1 MHDKGTHPIHLT
13 QRNLFK
19 FFCTSLILFALALV
33 SASMNSE
40 SYAPDNAE
48 SLYPCGKCQTPVTY
62 DHKGLQCDTCSMWYH
77 APCQRVG
84 DQQYEFL
91 AESSCSWHCTRC
103 NSHNFSSRK
112 TQDLSSFDT
121 GNTYSIL
128 DQSPDFSPLETSTPH
143 KSKQPKKTKTT
154 DTPLKIANI
163 NFRSI
168 RGKKPQFYSF
178 LDFHNPDIVIGTETW
193 LTPDIHDSEL
203 FPPDLGYT
211 VYRRDRTGPKGGGV
225 IILVKSSFQSQAK
238 PEFNTNAEIIWIQ
251 LNLIGSKSA
260 LIGAYYKPHELD
272 QTSFDELGKSLDLI
286 KQSNSQIW
294 LLGDFNLPK
303 IDWELLTPTPDCDYQ
318 TFYTDCLETFSDC
331 LLEQMVTSPT
341 RGPNTLDLFFTTNP
355 TLVKTVSVIPGLSD
369 HDIVLAEVNSRPQLT
384 KQVPRDIPLYK
395 KADWDQL
402 KQSMRDLYEEL
413 QSSPATTDIQVLWD
427 KFAGRLQHEIDTHIP
442 IRKAGTK
449 DGFPWIN
456 QEIRRLIRK
465 RDKLYR
471 RWSRSGRPD
480 DQKKFLD
487 QKHLVRRI
495 TDRAY
500 EKYLKD
506 ILGINNDGDD
516 LDDPPK
522 VKTKKL
528 YSLLKHSKQDSSGI
542 ASLKADNKTYTEDSE
557 KANALNGQFHSVF
570 SPKSPISLKQL
581 AQRTLQDLH
590 DSGLNQPLRPSP
602 HPKMPEIHVSQSGIE
617 KLLKGLNPHKA
628 AGPDKFKPIVLQTLH
643 KELAPILQLIY
654 QRSLDSGKLPSI
666 WKEANVSPIFKK
678 GDKSD
683 PANYRPISLT
693 CVLCKVLEHVV
704 ASSISRHFTEQNIL
718 FDLQHGFREKRSCE
732 TQLIM
737 LVDELAK
744 NMQAKKQTD
753 LILLDFSKAFDKV
766 AHEKLLL
773 KLHFYGIRGNTL
785 NWIKDFLDNRSQSV
799 LLNGSNSDSIPVSSG
814 VPQGSVLGPILFLA
828 YINDL
833 PDQVKSRV
841 RLFADDTAMYLALD
855 KQGDSEILQKD
866 LESLEKW
873 EKLWDMSFNPS
884 KCQVIHVTRS
894 KSPSQAIYYL
904 HGCALESVSS
914 AKYLGVTVSEDLS
927 WSDHI
932 NNITKKANQTLGF
945 IKRNIR
951 VHNRDLKSTAYK
963 TLVRPQLEYASTV
976 WSPHTDQDIGK
987 LESVQR
993 RAARWVTR
1001 DYRQTSSVSTMLQD
1015 LNWRTLDQR
1024 RIDSRLVLLYKVTYD
1039 LVAIPASDYLIRN
1052 TRPSSRNHS
1061 YAYRQITTLRD
1072 YYKYTFFPRT
1082 IIHWNALPPHIPV
1095 LPTLAQFS
1103 IAVCQI
1109 AHKTP

>member
-1 MHDKGTHPIHLT
+1 M
-13 QRNLFK
+13 
-19 FFCTSLILFALALV
+19 
-33 SASMNSE
+33 
-40 SYAPDNAE
+40 
-48 SLYPCGKCQTPVTY
+48 
-62 DHKGLQCDTCSMWYH
+62 
-77 APCQRVG
+77 
-84 DQQYEFL
+84 
-91 AESSCSWHCTRC
+91 
-103 NSHNFSSRK
+103 
-112 TQDLSSFDT
+112 
-121 GNTYSIL
+121 
-128 DQSPDFSPLETSTPH
+128 
-143 KSKQPKKTKTT
+143 
-154 DTPLKIANI
+154 
-163 NFRSI
+163 
-168 RGKKPQFYSF
+168 
-178 LDFHNPDIVIGTETW
+178 
-193 LTPDIHDSEL
+193 
-203 FPPDLGYT
+203 
-211 VYRRDRTGPKGGGV
+211 
-225 IILVKSSFQSQAK
+225 
-238 PEFNTNAEIIWIQ
+238 
-251 LNLIGSKSA
+251 
-260 LIGAYYKPHELD
+260 
-272 QTSFDELGKSLDLI
+272 
-286 KQSNSQIW
+286 
-294 LLGDFNLPK
+294 
-303 IDWELLTPTPDCDYQ
+303 
-318 TFYTDCLETFSDC
+318 
-331 LLEQMVTSPT
+331 
-341 RGPNTLDLFFTTNP
+341 
-355 TLVKTVSVIPGLSD
+355 
-369 HDIVLAEVNSRPQLT
+369 
-384 KQVPRDIPLYK
+384 
-395 KADWDQL
+395 
-402 KQSMRDLYEEL
+402 
-413 QSSPATTDIQVLWD
+413 
-427 KFAGRLQHEIDTHIP
+427 
-442 IRKAGTK
+442 
-449 DGFPWIN
+449 
-456 QEIRRLIRK
+456 
-465 RDKLYR
+465 
-471 RWSRSGRPD
+471 
-480 DQKKFLD
+480 
-487 QKHLVRRI
+487 
-495 TDRAY
+495 
-500 EKYLKD
+500 
-506 ILGINNDGDD
+506 
-516 LDDPPK
+516 
-522 VKTKKL
+522 
-528 YSLLKHSKQDSSGI
+528 
-542 ASLKADNKTYTEDSE
+542 
-557 KANALNGQFHSVF
+557 
-570 SPKSPISLKQL
+570 
-581 AQRTLQDLH
+581 
-590 DSGLNQPLRPSP
+590 
-602 HPKMPEIHVSQSGIE
+602 
-617 KLLKGLNPHKA
+617 
-628 AGPDKFKPIVLQTLH
+628 
-643 KELAPILQLIY
+643 
-654 QRSLDSGKLPSI
+654 
-666 WKEANVSPIFKK
+666 
-678 GDKSD
+678 
-683 PANYRPISLT
+683 
-693 CVLCKVLEHVV
+693 

-737 LVDELAK
+737 HVDELAK

-841 RLFADDTAMYLALD
+841 RLFADDTAMYLALN

-894 KSPSQAIYYL
+894 KSPSQTIYYL

-1061 YAYRQITTLRD
+1061 YAYRQFTTLRD

-1103 IAVCQI
+1103 LAVCQI

>member
-1 MHDKGTHPIHLT
+1 MDT
-13 QRNLFK
+13 Q
-19 FFCTSLILFALALV
+19 SSDI
-33 SASMNSE
+33 SAE
-40 SYAPDNAE
+40 
-48 SLYPCGKCQTPVTY
+48 
-62 DHKGLQCDTCSMWYH
+62 
-77 APCQRVG
+77 
-84 DQQYEFL
+84 
-91 AESSCSWHCTRC
+91 
-103 NSHNFSSRK
+103 
-112 TQDLSSFDT
+112 
-121 GNTYSIL
+121 
-128 DQSPDFSPLETSTPH
+128 
-143 KSKQPKKTKTT
+143 
-154 DTPLKIANI
+154 
-163 NFRSI
+163 
-168 RGKKPQFYSF
+168 
-178 LDFHNPDIVIGTETW
+178 
-193 LTPDIHDSEL
+193 
-203 FPPDLGYT
+203 
-211 VYRRDRTGPKGGGV
+211 
-225 IILVKSSFQSQAK
+225 
-238 PEFNTNAEIIWIQ
+238 EI
-251 LNLIGSKSA
+251 S
-260 LIGAYYKPHELD
+260 
-272 QTSFDELGKSLDLI
+272 
-286 KQSNSQIW
+286 
-294 LLGDFNLPK
+294 
-303 IDWELLTPTPDCDYQ
+303 
-318 TFYTDCLETFSDC
+318 
-331 LLEQMVTSPT
+331 
-341 RGPNTLDLFFTTNP
+341 
-355 TLVKTVSVIPGLSD
+355 
-369 HDIVLAEVNSRPQLT
+369 
-384 KQVPRDIPLYK
+384 
-395 KADWDQL
+395 
-402 KQSMRDLYEEL
+402 EEL

-855 KQGDSEILQKD
+855 KQGDSDILQKD

-894 KSPSQAIYYL
+894 KSPSQTIYYL

-1061 YAYRQITTLRD
+1061 YAYRQFTTLRD

-1103 IAVCQI
+1103 LAVCQI